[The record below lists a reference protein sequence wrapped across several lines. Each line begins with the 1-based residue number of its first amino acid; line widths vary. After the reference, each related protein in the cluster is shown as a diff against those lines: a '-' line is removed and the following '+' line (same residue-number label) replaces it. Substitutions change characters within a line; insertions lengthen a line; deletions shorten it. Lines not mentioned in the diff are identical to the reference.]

1 MFKYTSASL
10 CFTLTDFN
18 HTNSCS
24 IHNDT
29 SDNFKES
36 VHRIF
41 ALVIQYVLL
50 IFIVVGN
57 SSVLIWTVKSVHKSR
72 LNRFFINLAIADLFV
87 GLGNLIPDII
97 WKTTV
102 DFYGPTFVCKITK
115 YLMNTSIMSSSYALL
130 SLSIDRCIAIKWPFS
145 RIYDQD
151 LYTITL
157 CGLGW
162 LFALFFNIPSLIF
175 FQISQS
181 PRFGVQCSISWPP
194 LYWKI
199 YLVVM
204 VVLIFFIPV
213 LIIILTHAII
223 IRTIWNVKSSI
234 PRNNIYAQG
243 NFANNLNNED
253 KRSKLVQNDDG
264 IGYSRVSEPNTE
276 ANNHFQ
282 HKMIPRGTDQM
293 KTNGQ
298 ECLSS
303 NMHDDTTAT
312 IHCQETKS
320 HSISVTKN
328 NHSLFARNK
337 LDCNSVF
344 SRAKMKSI
352 QLTFLIVAV
361 FIACWL
367 PYMLWNFV
375 ITLGGIQRMQL
386 SLRYTSV
393 VFNQLVHL
401 NAAANPIVF
410 WLYHV
415 RRYKNPNALPYERR
429 RSGGRR
435 RNGRGIG
442 GISATVSLKEKM
454 TPHCER

>member
-1 MFKYTSASL
+1 MFKYTSASM
-10 CFTLTDFN
+10 CFTLMDFN

-24 IHNDT
+24 IQNET

-57 SSVLIWTVKSVHKSR
+57 SSVLIWTLKSAHKSR
-72 LNRFFINLAIADLFV
+72 LNRFFTNLAIADLFV

-162 LFALFFNIPSLIF
+162 LFALLFNIPSLIF
-175 FQISQS
+175 FHISHS
-181 PRFGVQCSISWPP
+181 PQFGVQCSISWPP

-223 IRTIWNVKSSI
+223 IRTIWKVKSSL
-234 PRNNIYAQG
+234 PRNTIHTQG
-243 NFANNLNNED
+243 DCLSDLHNDEH
-253 KRSKLVQNDDG
+253 KRSKLLHSDDG
-264 IGYSRVSEPNTE
+264 ASYSRASGSHTE
-276 ANNHFQ
+276 ASNHFW
-282 HKMIPRGTDQM
+282 HKAVSCGTGQM

-303 NMHDDTTAT
+303 NMHDDETAS
-312 IHCQETKS
+312 IRCHQSKPR
-320 HSISVTKN
+320 SISLTKNNN
-328 NHSLFARNK
+328 NHSLFVRNQ
-337 LDCNSVF
+337 LDCNNVF

-367 PYMLWNFV
+367 PYMVWNFV
-375 ITLGGIQRMQL
+375 ITLGGIQRMEL

-393 VFNQLVHL
+393 VFNVSPCLIL
-401 NAAANPIVF
+401 C
-410 WLYHV
+410 LM
-415 RRYKNPNALPYERR
+415 
-429 RSGGRR
+429 
-435 RNGRGIG
+435 
-442 GISATVSLKEKM
+442 TV
-454 TPHCER
+454 